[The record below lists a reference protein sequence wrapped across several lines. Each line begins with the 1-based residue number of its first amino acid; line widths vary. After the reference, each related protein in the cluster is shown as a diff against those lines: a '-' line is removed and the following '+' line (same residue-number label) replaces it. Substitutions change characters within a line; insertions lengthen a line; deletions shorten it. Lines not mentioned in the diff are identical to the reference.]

1 MYLAATTHF
10 FHHLDASKAMV
21 ITKKEATSCYS
32 KWWSWIKAMALTFGT
47 SCLCVTLHS
56 PNDEMRVLQD
66 KESGIDSEPNFNL
79 STYKFTFE
87 CTFFCTIPSIDLGF
101 HSIVLPFLR
110 LKMIN
115 STNCKQMALNICN
128 KSRCNK
134 ISWCLIWQADSKHV
148 DELIQNFK
156 YMH

>member
-1 MYLAATTHF
+1 
-10 FHHLDASKAMV
+10 
-21 ITKKEATSCYS
+21 
-32 KWWSWIKAMALTFGT
+32 MALTFGT

-134 ISWCLIWQADSKHV
+134 IS
-148 DELIQNFK
+148 
-156 YMH
+156 